1 MLKINELV
9 ASGESLS
16 IKRSAKR
23 RSAFFESTSIKIGD
37 RILKTRWDAY
47 KLTKIISGESTK
59 FGDKVKKLLNDTIIW
74 IKKICK
80 WIWRKIKKIGRFFK
94 YLFTGKIKDFKTDE
108 AWREAAEKMA
118 DDVEDAF
125 REMNTK
131 EFQSKVAKEMGDLY
145 NDVINEMTDTTSTM
159 RDKSKTYKE
168 QAKSMDDFLNN
179 MSKATEDITDYVEKK
194 EREVVIDEVVEAEIL
209 SASQMASSIY
219 KATNSTDKN
228 IRDCLHSMMQ
238 EAQNIVNKN
247 MENFE
252 NNKNDVKDNINK
264 RHSELNDAINSMK
277 NTFNK
282 KEDESDKKT
291 DESFNDYVRKS
302 LDEDKKVNDEIA
314 KAVKDLD
321 ELLDSL

>member
-23 RSAFFESTSIKIGD
+23 RSSFYESTSFIVGD
-37 RILKTRWDAY
+37 KILKTRWDAY
-47 KLTKIISGESTK
+47 QLTKIISGESNK
-59 FGDKVKKLLNDTIIW
+59 FGDKVKKLFNDTVTW
-74 IKKICK
+74 IKKVCK

-108 AWREAAEKMA
+108 AWQEAAEKMA
-118 DDVEDAF
+118 DAVEDAF
-125 REMNTK
+125 KEMNTK

-145 NDVINEMTDTTSTM
+145 NDVINEMEDTTTTM
-159 RDKSKTYKE
+159 RDKSKSYKE

-228 IRDCLHSMMQ
+228 IRDYLNSKVRESQ
-238 EAQNIVNKN
+238 KEVNDEMK
-247 MENFE
+247 NFE
-252 NNKNDVKDNINK
+252 NNKNNVKDNIDK
-264 RHSELNDAINSMK
+264 RHSELNDSLESLRKI
-277 NTFNK
+277 FNK
-282 KEDESDKKT
+282 NDDENEAREKDNKSNDTLHNKINDQIDKA
-291 DESFNDYVRKS
+291 S
-302 LDEDKKVNDEIA
+302 
-314 KAVKDLD
+314 KDLN
-321 ELLDSL
+321 ELLDSM

>member
-1 MLKINELV
+1 MLKINDLV

-23 RSAFFESTSIKIGD
+23 RSAFYESASIVVGD
-37 RILKTRWDAY
+37 KILKTRWDAY
-47 KLTKIISGESTK
+47 QLTKIISGESSNFK
-59 FGDKVKKLLNDTIIW
+59 EKAKKLFQDTIYW
-74 IKKICK
+74 VKRICR

-108 AWREAAEKMA
+108 AWREAAEKTA
-118 DDVEDAF
+118 DEVENAF

-145 NDVINEMTDTTSTM
+145 NDVINEMTETTSTM
-159 RDKSKTYKE
+159 RDESKSYKE

-228 IRDCLHSMMQ
+228 IRDYLNSKVRESQ
-238 EAQNIVNKN
+238 KEVNDEMK
-247 MENFE
+247 NFE
-252 NNKNDVKDNINK
+252 NNKNNVKDNIDK
-264 RHSELNDAINSMK
+264 RHSELNDSLESLRKI
-277 NTFNK
+277 FNK
-282 KEDESDKKT
+282 NDDENETKEKDNKSSGPIDKK
-291 DESFNDYVRKS
+291 
-302 LDEDKKVNDEIA
+302 LNDEID
-314 KAVKDLD
+314 KTSKELD

>member
-9 ASGESLS
+9 ASGESLPM
-16 IKRSAKR
+16 KKSAKR
-23 RSAFFESTSIKIGD
+23 RSSFFESASIVIGD

-47 KLTKIISGESTK
+47 QLTKIISGESSNFK
-59 FGDKVKKLLNDTIIW
+59 EKAKKLFQDTIYW
-74 IKKICK
+74 VKRICR

-94 YLFTGKIKDFKTDE
+94 YLFTGKIKDFKNDE

-118 DDVEDAF
+118 DEVENAF

-131 EFQSKVAKEMGDLY
+131 EFQSRVAKDMADLY

-159 RDKSKTYKE
+159 RDKSKSYKE

-179 MSKATEDITDYVEKK
+179 MSKATEDISDYVEKK

-219 KATNSTDKN
+219 KATNSTNKN
-228 IRDCLHSMMQ
+228 IKDYLNSIIRNS
-238 EAQNIVNKN
+238 QNIVNEN

-252 NNKNDVKDNINK
+252 TTKKDVKDNINK
-264 RHSELNDAINSMK
+264 RHSDLDDAIKSMQK
-277 NTFNK
+277 T
-282 KEDESDKKT
+282 SDKKD
-291 DESFNDYVRKS
+291 DEKDTESLNDYVKKR
-302 LDEDKKVNDEIA
+302 LDEDEEDYDKMFSILEKI
-314 KAVKDLD
+314 KS
-321 ELLDSL
+321 EL